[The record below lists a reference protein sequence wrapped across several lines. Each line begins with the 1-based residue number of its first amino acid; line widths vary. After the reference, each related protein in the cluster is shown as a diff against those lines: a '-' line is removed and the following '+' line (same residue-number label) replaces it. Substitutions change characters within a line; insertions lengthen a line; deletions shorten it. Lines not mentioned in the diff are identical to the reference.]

1 MIGER
6 IRKERVRL
14 ELNQSDM
21 ADLAGVGKRTMIDWE
36 KDRSSP
42 TAQHLLK
49 LSAGGVDTS
58 YILTGIRT
66 SDVEMH
72 ISQKLTKT
80 AQQFEQDGDI
90 QRAGKMLHEALNWQ
104 EGIIQ
109 RAETALKRK
118 EKLREINFM
127 LCSLPDD
134 DFEEALDAV
143 GELYFSNLKQSREQ
157 EKQKVINDK
166 ERE

>member
-1 MIGER
+1 
-6 IRKERVRL
+6 
-14 ELNQSDM
+14 
-21 ADLAGVGKRTMIDWE
+21 
-36 KDRSSP
+36 
-42 TAQHLLK
+42 
-49 LSAGGVDTS
+49 
-58 YILTGIRT
+58 
-66 SDVEMH
+66 
-72 ISQKLTKT
+72 
-80 AQQFEQDGDI
+80 
-90 QRAGKMLHEALNWQ
+90 MLHEALNWQ